1 MIRPFGISEAG
12 SLALHAMAF
21 LASQENPSSTRFVA
35 RQLRASPH
43 HLAKVLGTLAR
54 QGLLISR
61 RGPIGGF
68 ILARRPHEITL
79 LDVLDAAEGRPA
91 AGMCIMRT
99 RVCRRGRCMF
109 RGAHTQA
116 LSLFRNRLKNISL
129 AEASAS
135 FTFRGEAI

>member
-12 SLALHAMAF
+12 SLALHAMAL
-21 LASQENPSSTRFVA
+21 LASHGKPASTQSLTG
-35 RQLRASPH
+35 QLRASRH

-68 ILARRPHEITL
+68 SLARRPHEITL
-79 LDVLDAAEGRPA
+79 LDVLDAVEGKPS

-99 RVCRRGRCMF
+99 RVCRHGRCMF
-109 RGAHTQA
+109 RGAHTQS
-116 LSLFRNRLKNISL
+116 LSLFRNRLKDISL

-135 FTFRGEAI
+135 FIFRGEAI